1 MKLARK
7 LIALAVVSFVATSVH
22 AEGSYL
28 GLGLGLQFDLG
39 SLAGTIT
46 KDGLETN
53 DDSVTG
59 KKQKLIVE
67 ENKLDVLSKTPFVEA
82 KQGSAMTGGVFS
94 VFYEKE
100 RTNDFFR
107 VGADYTTKIMGG
119 HTEAKLLGLTT
130 MDITWN
136 YQALHIPAYYGL
148 KAGVGENASVYG
160 GLGLHYYKGGWGL
173 KGSADGQIAHDIA
186 AVAGVTALA
195 GMATG
200 PYNSNSIYL
209 GQPYAGGNLP
219 VLGENIQ
226 FDVSGIGFNFL
237 IGLERKLQ
245 SGDKTYFEIEYMVG
259 AKMDNA
265 PVRSIGT
272 IASLASTGSIS
283 YPINL
288 SGTRFKFGYKKAL

>member
-46 KDGLETN
+46 KDGLSAN
-53 DDSVTG
+53 DVAVNKDISALVGQPAGTVVPMFANVP
-59 KKQKLIVE
+59 QKVIME
-67 ENKLDVLSKTPFVEA
+67 ENKLDVLSKTPFIEA
-82 KQGSAMTGGVFS
+82 KQGGAMTGLVLTA
-94 VFYEKE
+94 FYEKE
-100 RTNDFFR
+100 WTNDFIR

-119 HTEAKLLGLTT
+119 RTEAKLLGLTT

-136 YQALHIPAYYGL
+136 YQAFHVPFYYGL

-173 KGSADGQIAHDIA
+173 KGMADGQIAHDL
-186 AVAGVTALA
+186 AGLVGSTALA

-200 PYNSNSIYL
+200 PYNASNIYT
-209 GQPYAGGNLP
+209 GGAYAGGNLP
-219 VLGENIQ
+219 VHGENIQ
-226 FDVSGIGFNFL
+226 FDVSGIGFNFI

-245 SGDKTYFEIEYMVG
+245 SGVKTFFEIDFMVG
-259 AKMDNA
+259 AK
-265 PVRSIGT
+265 
-272 IASLASTGSIS
+272 
-283 YPINL
+283 
-288 SGTRFKFGYKKAL
+288 